1 MPTVC
6 ELKIEL
12 KKRGIKGISGLNK
25 SGLEQLLSTGK
36 QQAKKEKAAA
46 PKKEPK
52 KVIPP
57 LRLQHFV
64 QEKDIDNLAKKSYIV
79 LKKMF
84 EKLERV
90 VNSSSSTENERKQA
104 RVKLVDYEKAMVI
117 AKKRQYGNRKKSG
130 K

>member
-25 SGLEQLLSTGK
+25 SGLEKLLSTGGK
-36 QQAKKEKAAA
+36 QPPPKAAAPPKKEKAA
-46 PKKEPK
+46 
-52 KVIPP
+52 P

-90 VNSSSSTENERKQA
+90 VNSSGSTENERKQA
-104 RVKLVDYEKAMVI
+104 RAKLVDYEKAMAI
-117 AKKRQYGNRKKSG
+117 AKKRQYGNRKK